1 MFSESDL
8 IQYPSTESSSNSTPD
23 RSSKPAI
30 QSLPT
35 DALMPELFFAPPPQ
49 HTDAPSPESFDQ
61 EVAELDLDLLF
72 EQFDFL
78 PTFYDT
84 IPVISDPSAL
94 TYSTESV
101 QEVTSSHYSSDFT
114 QSDYPVPSEI
124 ENHYSSNNGLSGT
137 HDFIDSDVFSNGP
150 PSTQPLHP
158 AEAQFDSGTSDLSPN
173 FVGISPEDSSISAPV
188 PFSVPLLSTAMQ
200 PPTSVVPAPLPVHVT
215 PDSEAHTM
223 APAPDRQFKCPLCPR
238 TSKRRHNLKTHI
250 GTHYKLKPFE
260 CSTCGCRFSR
270 KNDLDRHCRNPTI
283 HLKQMSMSSISGR
296 RFDPNPDLPHRITV
310 NGDPRLTTSTNPD
323 PIM

>member
-1 MFSESDL
+1 VSCPSSFPLPLHILIFTHTANMFSESDR
-8 IQYPSTESSSNSTPD
+8 IQYPSTES
-23 RSSKPAI
+23 
-30 QSLPT
+30 T
-35 DALMPELFFAPPPQ
+35 DALRPELFFAPPPQ

-94 TYSTESV
+94 TYSTDSV

-114 QSDYPVPSEI
+114 QSDYPISSEI
-124 ENHYSSNNGLSGT
+124 ESYYSLNNGLS
-137 HDFIDSDVFSNGP
+137 
-150 PSTQPLHP
+150 
-158 AEAQFDSGTSDLSPN
+158 AEAQFDSTSDLSPN